1 MSAQNTPQAGPL
13 AVRVKQACELLG
25 VEKNTVYRLIKT
37 GEIPSFR
44 DGNCRLIPMAGIKAY
59 LARKLTQ
66 EPHPSPTVACGS
78 CGQSGPGSY
87 DLGSDG
93 VLRCAACAAEEQAAE
108 TA

>member
-25 VEKNTVYRLIKT
+25 VEKNKVYGLLNA
-37 GEIPSFR
+37 GEIPSFK
-44 DGNCRLIPMAGIKAY
+44 DGNVRLIPMAGIEAY

-66 EPHPSPTVACGS
+66 SPSPAVACGS
-78 CGQSGPGSY
+78 CGTSGPGSY
-87 DLGSDG
+87 TLGGDG